1 MIKKIKDLFPED
13 ECLRVFGKKEPTVEE
28 RSVFFGNLWDEW
40 EDTEIKL
47 KPMVPDT
54 PYRYQGVP
62 KIEPV
67 EEIKKFLYKN
77 GQREFWDYQ
86 VHGLT
91 LRMKDK
97 DLAMIVR
104 LKT

>member
-13 ECLRVFGKKEPTVEE
+13 ECLRVFGKKQPT
-28 RSVFFGNLWDEW
+28 
-40 EDTEIKL
+40 
-47 KPMVPDT
+47 
-54 PYRYQGVP
+54 
-62 KIEPV
+62 V

-104 LKT
+104 LKA

>member
-1 MIKKIKDLFPED
+1 MFSLVILGKNGKILKQIKIM
-13 ECLRVFGKKEPTVEE
+13 VTTH
-28 RSVFFGNLWDEW
+28 SIGN
-40 EDTEIKL
+40 
-47 KPMVPDT
+47 
-54 PYRYQGVP
+54 QGVP